1 MKEMPLLRSL
11 RSAFPFVHFLDAAN
25 VITAFNVA
33 LALTTIGL
41 ASRGNLRWAA
51 AAIALAAALDFVDG
65 HVARTWLSGDAR
77 RREFGKQ
84 LDSLADLLNF
94 SAAPAYLLAFGAG
107 TNTAAIAAAFLVL
120 SGALRLAVFGASTP
134 ARPMTY
140 SGLPTTYS
148 GLLFALA
155 YQAVA
160 AGRIP
165 ASALIAPTV
174 AIGALQLTALRIP
187 KLKAPHA
194 VAFIGASY
202 VAETLVLHLL

>member
-1 MKEMPLLRSL
+1 M
-11 RSAFPFVHFLDAAN
+11 DAAN
-25 VITAFNVA
+25 VLTAFNAA
-33 LALTTIGL
+33 LALATIEL
-41 ASRGNLRWAA
+41 ASRGHLWCAA
-51 AAIALAAALDFVDG
+51 TTIALAAALDFVDG
-65 HVARTWLSGDAR
+65 HVARTWLSGHAQ

-94 SAAPAYLLAFGAG
+94 SVAPAYLLALCAG
-107 TNTAAIAAAFLVL
+107 TPAATIAAAFLVL
-120 SGALRLAVFGASTP
+120 SGALRLAAFGASIP

-194 VAFIGASY
+194 VCCIGASY
-202 VAETLVLHLL
+202 LAETLVLHFL